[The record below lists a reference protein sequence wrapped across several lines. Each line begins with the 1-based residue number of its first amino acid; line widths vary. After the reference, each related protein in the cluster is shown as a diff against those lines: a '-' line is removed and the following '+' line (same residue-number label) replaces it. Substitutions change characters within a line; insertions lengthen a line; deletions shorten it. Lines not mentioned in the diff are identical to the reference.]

1 MSNVQLQAI
10 SRLRVPLPILLVLLF
25 LTRIVHEVAGPGLKM
40 PPRLSRPLP
49 SPAPSPSTYS
59 IQFVVYATVTNVGAQ
74 IPVEKISIKQNAMA
88 QTFHRRSHRHSH
100 RVKKRRRQN
109 AAGDNRTARLVAELL
124 EDLKQPKKQH
134 QESDMN
140 QFKHSLE
147 MNSTGIGTDII
158 TWQLFSQCSRAFV
171 RIRTDDGKV
180 DARGGT
186 DEADEEC
193 QTLFSPE
200 LVAGERGARGLIR
213 LAHVHSGRLL
223 CLGRRR
229 GLTARKRNSRT
240 IRDPLCWL
248 REDLTPS
255 GYTSI
260 SATRPIGFSRAGR
273 PLTHTARLSYESGR
287 CFQFTKLI
295 SRRRMLHQW
304 PRYGMNSFLCWA
316 SSSKLSDN
324 EV

>member
-10 SRLRVPLPILLVLLF
+10 PRLRVPFPPFPILLVLLC

-40 PPRLSRPLP
+40 PARLSRPLP
-49 SPAPSPSTYS
+49 SPVPSPSTYS

-74 IPVEKISIKQNAMA
+74 IPVEKI
-88 QTFHRRSHRHSH
+88 
-100 RVKKRRRQN
+100 RQN

-124 EDLKQPKKQH
+124 EDLKQPKKQK
-134 QESDMN
+134 QESDDMN

-158 TWQLFSQCSRAFV
+158 TWQLFNQCSRAFV

-186 DEADEEC
+186 GEADEEC

-229 GLTARKRNSRT
+229 GLTARKRNLRT

-287 CFQFTKLI
+287 CFQFAKLI
-295 SRRRMLHQW
+295 SRRRVQHQW
-304 PRYGMNSFLCWA
+304 PKYGMNPFLCWA
-316 SSSKLSDN
+316 
-324 EV
+324 

>member
-1 MSNVQLQAI
+1 MGRDCGIGMQRVARAKKFWHILIKGNSPITVSDLCPTDTVFKCTPTI
-10 SRLRVPLPILLVLLF
+10 SRVPLPPFPILLVLLF

-40 PPRLSRPLP
+40 PARLSRPLP
-49 SPAPSPSTYS
+49 SPVPSPSTYS

-74 IPVEKISIKQNAMA
+74 IPVEKI
-88 QTFHRRSHRHSH
+88 
-100 RVKKRRRQN
+100 RQN

-124 EDLKQPKKQH
+124 EDLKQPKKQQ
-134 QESDMN
+134 QESDDMN

-158 TWQLFSQCSRAFV
+158 TWQLFNQCSRAFV

-186 DEADEEC
+186 GEADEEC
-193 QTLFSPE
+193 QISQLETNHRLPIRSALFSPE

-213 LAHVHSGRLL
+213 LAH
-223 CLGRRR
+223 
-229 GLTARKRNSRT
+229 RNLRT

-287 CFQFTKLI
+287 CFQFAKLI
-295 SRRRMLHQW
+295 SRRRVQHQW
-304 PRYGMNSFLCWA
+304 PKYGMNPFLCWA
-316 SSSKLSDN
+316 
-324 EV
+324 